1 MTWSKDKKD
10 FSDRWDSKHTSSR
23 LDLPPVPL
31 PKMPRGLAPR
41 VFPFLR
47 EKPWIGRNEDR
58 VTCTL
63 LMLSLS
69 THDHVIE
76 SSMPFNSFVKVEV
89 GTETVIENTET
100 VSPLKSL
107 AHWSWSSV
115 LRHWTLFSK
124 TFSEIYKLRNKIFR
138 EFLSCFRTFCFLKE
152 ITIKC
157 LTSCA
162 ADNVFLF
169 IVSNYKDKCVCSFFF
184 LFRKLC
190 LGISRQG
197 KNTKTLNLKQLP
209 KHTIYNTEHKLK
221 PI

>member
-1 MTWSKDKKD
+1 
-10 FSDRWDSKHTSSR
+10 
-23 LDLPPVPL
+23 
-31 PKMPRGLAPR
+31 MPRGLAPR

-107 AHWSWSSV
+107 AH
-115 LRHWTLFSK
+115 
-124 TFSEIYKLRNKIFR
+124 
-138 EFLSCFRTFCFLKE
+138 
-152 ITIKC
+152 
-157 LTSCA
+157 
-162 ADNVFLF
+162 
-169 IVSNYKDKCVCSFFF
+169 
-184 LFRKLC
+184 
-190 LGISRQG
+190 
-197 KNTKTLNLKQLP
+197 
-209 KHTIYNTEHKLK
+209 
-221 PI
+221 